1 MLEKI
6 QCIVVSH
13 QGSLGLVQDSKRF
26 SMLSTI
32 VEFDETST
40 EAAHRIL
47 RTVLGNA
54 AQFERITQLN
64 RVSEADDITET
75 TFVLQVAESAV
86 HISHSRGFQW
96 LSPVY
101 RTTLEGMYPKLMG
114 DGVASSYRRAMA
126 LPTTKKTRH

>member
-1 MLEKI
+1 MLDKI

-13 QGSLGLVQDSKRF
+13 QGSLGLVQNGKRF

-54 AQFERITQLN
+54 AQYECITQLN
-64 RVSEADDITET
+64 LVSEADDIMET

-86 HISHSRGFQW
+86 KTFHPRGLQW
-96 LSPVY
+96 LSPAY
-101 RTTLEGMYPKLMG
+101 RTTLERLYPKLMG

-126 LPTTKKTRH
+126 LPIIKKTQH